1 MKMEQLEFSERS
13 AHKIQT
19 SGNHPEEI
27 IEHVACCGTV
37 SMFVTIMYNTYANT
51 MYILQ
56 LRIAYYLRQRTF
68 VTIQYLTST
77 NPLHY
82 NQ

>member
-1 MKMEQLEFSERS
+1 MKMEQIEFSERS

-19 SGNHPEEI
+19 PGNHPEKI
-27 IEHVACCGTV
+27 LQHVACCGTV
-37 SMFVTIMYNTYANT
+37 SMFVTIMYNTYAIT
-51 MYILQ
+51 MYILK
-56 LRIAYYLRQRTF
+56 LRIAYYLHQRTF
-68 VTIQYLTST
+68 EPIQYLASI